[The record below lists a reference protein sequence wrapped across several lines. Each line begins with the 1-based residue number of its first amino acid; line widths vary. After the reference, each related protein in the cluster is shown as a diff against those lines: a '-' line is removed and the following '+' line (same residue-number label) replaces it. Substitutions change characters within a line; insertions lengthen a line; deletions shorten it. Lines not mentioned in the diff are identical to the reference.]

1 MSLGADVENMI
12 SFFVK
17 LFKHSPIYPHW
28 LGYYKMQKAN
38 DVILRNIHGDVIE
51 VGAGDGA
58 RKQEFLK
65 QYQNIKSY
73 TATDYSTW
81 DSEFEQMNNKVSKY
95 RGASG
100 VFLGYKQRIQLDKVC
115 SATELPFENNS
126 FDYHLS
132 FEVLEHINDPLR
144 YFSEASRVLRPGG
157 VLILSV
163 PFLYRMH
170 GGEPDHPL
178 DFFRYANGFFY
189 MAAEKNNL
197 KVVKI
202 YANTGFGTTCASLTN
217 QWIIRRIFESN
228 SITKTIFFLL
238 SPFVFLLS
246 NSIGAIIDLIPD
258 TRFATRFHVI
268 MQKK

>member
-1 MSLGADVENMI
+1 MI

-17 LFKHSPIYPHW
+17 LFKNSPVYPHW

-38 DVILRNIHGDVIE
+38 DIILKNIHGDVIE

-65 QYQNIKSY
+65 KYKNIKNY

-81 DSEFEQMNNKVSKY
+81 DSEFEEMNNKVSKFK
-95 RGASG
+95 GIAG
-100 VFLGYKQRIQLDKVC
+100 VFLGYKPRIQLDKVC
-115 SATELPFENNS
+115 SATQLPFENNS

-132 FEVLEHINDPLR
+132 FEVLEHINEPLR
-144 YFSEASRVLRPGG
+144 YFSEASRVLSSGG
-157 VLILSV
+157 VLVLSV

-170 GGEPDHPL
+170 GGEPDHQL
-178 DFFRYANGFFY
+178 DFFRYVNGFFY

-197 KVVKI
+197 RVAKI
-202 YANTGFGTTCASLTN
+202 YSNTGLGTTLASLTN

-228 SITKTIFFLL
+228 IVVKAIFFLL
-238 SPFVFLLS
+238 SPVVFFLS
-246 NSIGAIIDLIPD
+246 NIIGAIIDLIPD
-258 TRFATRFHVI
+258 RRFATRFHVI